1 VVRGGQTMLTLE
13 ELIQKPDMLSQ
24 IDLDLNP
31 QAAFE
36 MYQVKSINSWKYRH
50 LPEVLHFYIDVWKD
64 IGKVFLMRR
73 SLKTAEDIALIP
85 VPTDLID
92 ACLRKRVGAP
102 VPSGQ
107 NPIYDPIRDLR
118 LK

>member
-1 VVRGGQTMLTLE
+1 MLTLE

-24 IDLDLNP
+24 IDWDLNP

-50 LPEVLHFYIDVWKD
+50 LPEVLHFYIDVWK
-64 IGKVFLMRR
+64 GEAKVFLMRR
-73 SLKTAEDIALIP
+73 SLKSAEDIALIP

-92 ACLRKRVGAP
+92 ACLRKLVGAS

-107 NPIYDPIRDLR
+107 YPIDDSIRDWIRSELGM
-118 LK
+118 